1 MSDSVKKWYE
11 MMEEE
16 SLKKEIQKQNN
27 VHIKEIVYVWV
38 LDFEDGKVYCYDKWN
53 QDLMSCEDFLIAVGH
68 SITNCEWMV
77 SKTKNVN
84 YIINK

>member
-1 MSDSVKKWYE
+1 MVRGDTVTRTT
-11 MMEEE
+11 MEY
-16 SLKKEIQKQNN
+16 I
-27 VHIKEIVYVWV
+27 WV
-38 LDFEDGKVYCYDKWN
+38 LDFNDGKVYRYDIGTTWN
-53 QDLMSCEDFLIAVGH
+53 HGEWNPDSESCEDFLIAVGH